1 MIGRWVHILGKTS
14 RVGVTPANDTCRA
27 INIDKS
33 QIRSIM
39 AKRFVLL
46 KKRFMSRLRRPLV
59 CKEVRK
65 NKDELNEPIVDKK
78 SERKRLM
85 ETSHQVTNNS
95 CMNLF
100 AGEKKHENNNL
111 DKPEQIERDAF
122 SITEVTEMDDCDKSM
137 TNELQEQGEILE
149 TTPPMQAR
157 RPSST
162 VQRLKNLVKPKRRRY
177 AICEEMERE
186 IQTRGVSLRQ
196 YRKFLATSDILHDL
210 KLL

>member
-1 MIGRWVHILGKTS
+1 
-14 RVGVTPANDTCRA
+14 
-27 INIDKS
+27 
-33 QIRSIM
+33 M

-46 KKRFMSRLRRPLV
+46 KKRFMSRLRRPLI

-65 NKDELNEPIVDKK
+65 NKDELHEPIIDKK
-78 SERKRLM
+78 SEIRGLM
-85 ETSHQVTNNS
+85 DTSHQVTNNS
-95 CMNLF
+95 CVNLF
-100 AGEKKHENNNL
+100 AGEKKHKNNNL
-111 DKPEQIERDAF
+111 DKLEQMERDAF
-122 SITEVTEMDDCDKSM
+122 SITEVVEMDDCDESM
-137 TNELQEQGEILE
+137 KNEIQEQGEILE
-149 TTPPMQAR
+149 TRPPIQAR

-162 VQRLKNLVKPKRRRY
+162 MQRLKNLVKPRRRRY